1 MVKTR
6 YLVLLAAFFLYPAS
20 LLAALGTATVIGPNA
35 PLQDI
40 TCTLAASNAT
50 PTVGATIT
58 LTAHCNK
65 NPTTY
70 VWTGCTSTA
79 STCSTT
85 AQSAGSV
92 SYSVTASNATST
104 GSASANVTW
113 QAAAPPG
120 TTTTAASIKPTTNP
134 RSSNTRSAYC
144 PVHATGR

>member
-6 YLVLLAAFFLYPAS
+6 YLMLLAAFFLYPAS

-92 SYSVTASNATST
+92 SYSVTASNASSS
-104 GSASANVTW
+104 GSASVSVTW
-113 QAAAPPG
+113 QAAVPPA
-120 TTTTAASIKPTTNP
+120 TPTTAAFCQMATTA
-134 RSSNTRSAYC
+134 RSGNTGYDCS
-144 PVHATGR
+144 